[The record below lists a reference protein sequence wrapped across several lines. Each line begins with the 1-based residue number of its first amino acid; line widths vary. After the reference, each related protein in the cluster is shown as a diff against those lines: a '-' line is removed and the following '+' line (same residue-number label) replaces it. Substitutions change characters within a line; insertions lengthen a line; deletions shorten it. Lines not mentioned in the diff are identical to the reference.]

1 MRANDLPSAG
11 RHVLSPRAALLP
23 RSASPNTMPAI
34 QLSSLTKTF
43 GTKLAVDR
51 LDMTIDEGSLIGL
64 IGPNGAGKT
73 TTIRMIM
80 SIIFPDSGTI
90 SVLGKSSAIES
101 KDLIGYLP
109 EERGVYKKMKV
120 GAFLTYIARLKSV
133 PESEVQTRVRGWL
146 DRVALADTYKKRC
159 EELSKGMQQ
168 KVQFIASVIHQPKL
182 VILDEPFSG
191 LDPVNSRLLRTL
203 VHDLHKQG
211 TTIIFS
217 THQMSQAEAL
227 CDRIVMIHQ
236 GKKVLD
242 DTPARI
248 RNQFDPRAVF
258 VEPANQL
265 DERSLMLAVEGVREV
280 KRAGA
285 GFEVFANGN
294 EPATALLAR
303 IASRI
308 PATRV
313 EVVRPT
319 LEDVFI
325 DIVKGSAKST
335 EELAEL
341 EALARGTRSDT
352 SGD

>member
-1 MRANDLPSAG
+1 MS
-11 RHVLSPRAALLP
+11 
-23 RSASPNTMPAI
+23 AI
-34 QLSSLTKTF
+34 QLTNLTKTF
-43 GTKLAVDR
+43 GTKLAVDN
-51 LDMTIDEGSLIGL
+51 LNFAVEEGSLIGL

-80 SIIFPDSGTI
+80 SIIFPDSGQI
-90 SVLGKSSAIES
+90 SVLGKASAGES

-120 GAFLTYIARLKSV
+120 GAFLTYIARLKNV
-133 PESEVQTRVRGWL
+133 PESEVSRRVNGWL
-146 DRVALADTYKKRC
+146 ERVALADTAKKRC

-168 KVQFIASVIHQPKL
+168 KVQFIASVIHQPRL

-191 LDPVNSRLLRTL
+191 LDPVNSRLLRSL
-203 VHDLHKQG
+203 VHDLHTQG

-242 DTPARI
+242 DTPSRI

-258 VEPANQL
+258 IEPVDAIPEQA
-265 DERSLMLAVEGVREV
+265 LAALPGVDRVREV
-280 KRAGA
+280 GG
-285 GFEVFANGN
+285 GFEVFAKDS
-294 EPATALLAR
+294 EPASTMLAR
-303 IASRI
+303 LAAAV
-308 PATRV
+308 PATRL
-313 EVVRPT
+313 EVVRPS

-325 DIVKGSAKST
+325 DIVKGSASSD

-341 EALARGTRSDT
+341 EALARGSRSDT

>member
-1 MRANDLPSAG
+1 
-11 RHVLSPRAALLP
+11 
-23 RSASPNTMPAI
+23 
-34 QLSSLTKTF
+34 
-43 GTKLAVDR
+43 
-51 LDMTIDEGSLIGL
+51 
-64 IGPNGAGKT
+64 
-73 TTIRMIM
+73 
-80 SIIFPDSGTI
+80 
-90 SVLGKSSAIES
+90 
-101 KDLIGYLP
+101 
-109 EERGVYKKMKV
+109 
-120 GAFLTYIARLKSV
+120 
-133 PESEVQTRVRGWL
+133 
-146 DRVALADTYKKRC
+146 
-159 EELSKGMQQ
+159 MQQ

-303 IASRI
+303 IASHI

-325 DIVKGSAKST
+325 DIVKGSAKSP

>member
-1 MRANDLPSAG
+1 MA
-11 RHVLSPRAALLP
+11 
-23 RSASPNTMPAI
+23 AI
-34 QLSSLTKTF
+34 QLSQLTKTF
-43 GTKLAVDR
+43 GPKLAVDR
-51 LDMTIDEGSLIGL
+51 LDLTINEGSLIGL

-73 TTIRMIM
+73 TSIRMIM

-90 SVLGKSSAIES
+90 AVLGKASAVES

-120 GAFLTYIARLKSV
+120 GAFLTYIARLKNV
-133 PESEVQTRVRGWL
+133 PESDVQRRVRTWL
-146 DRVALADTYKKRC
+146 DRVALTDTINKRC

-168 KVQFIASVIHQPKL
+168 KVQFIASIIHQPRL

-191 LDPVNSRLLRTL
+191 LDPVNSRLLRSL
-203 VHDLHKQG
+203 VHELHKQG
-211 TTIIFS
+211 TTVIFS

-242 DTPARI
+242 DTPTRI

-258 VEPANQL
+258 VEPVQSI
-265 DERSLMLAVEGVREV
+265 DERTLANSIPGVREV
-280 KRAGA
+280 KRMGT
-285 GFEVFANGN
+285 GFECFASGS
-294 EPATALLAR
+294 EPASALLTR
-303 IASRI
+303 IAAALQVTRI
-308 PATRV
+308 

-325 DIVKGSAKST
+325 DIVKGGAKT
-335 EELAEL
+335 PEELAEL
-341 EALARGTRSDT
+341 EALARGSRSDT

>member
-1 MRANDLPSAG
+1 M
-11 RHVLSPRAALLP
+11 
-23 RSASPNTMPAI
+23 ASSKSNPAVRI
-34 QLSSLTKTF
+34 EQVRKRF
-43 GTKLAVDR
+43 GSVQAVDG
-51 LDMTIDEGSLIGL
+51 ISLEIPERSLCGFL
-64 IGPNGAGKT
+64 GPNGAGKS